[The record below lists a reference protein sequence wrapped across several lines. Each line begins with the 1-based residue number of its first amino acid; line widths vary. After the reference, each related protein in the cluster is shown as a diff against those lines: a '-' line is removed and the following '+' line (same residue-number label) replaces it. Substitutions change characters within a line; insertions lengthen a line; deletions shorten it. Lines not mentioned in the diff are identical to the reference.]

1 MAMSPAKRHF
11 LRVTAAQEAAST
23 AADQPMAGSG
33 AYELQMAQLHQHY
46 QQLKGIQ
53 STQAKEELKAKLL
66 PDYAPYIAGVLAS
79 GQGAQDEVVAT
90 IMVWRLDAGD
100 YQGGL
105 EIAAYVLKH
114 GLTMPPDR
122 FARKVPCLV
131 AEEIAEAALK
141 ALKAGGTFDISVL
154 AEADRLTAGEDM
166 PDEVRA
172 KLMLA
177 MGRVAAAQVD
187 PEKPNTADA
196 HNLEVARHF
205 LTRALELHDKCGGKR
220 DLELV
225 DRQLKKHAEPPVP
238 PATSETQEA
247 PVTPANQESTV
258 TKKPPAPRKPRT
270 SRSTKSPRKTGNQA
284 S

>member
-1 MAMSPAKRHF
+1 MALSPAKRHF

-23 AADQPMAGSG
+23 TADQPMAGTG

-53 STQAKEELKAKLL
+53 STQGKEELKAKIL
-66 PDYAPYIAGVLAS
+66 PDYAPYVAGVLAG
-79 GQGAQDEVVAT
+79 GQGAQDEVLTTV
-90 IMVWRLDAGD
+90 MVWRLDAGD

-105 EIAAYVLKH
+105 EIAAYVLEH
-114 GLTMPPDR
+114 GLTMPDR
-122 FARKVPCLV
+122 FARTTGCLV

-141 ALKAGGTFDISVL
+141 ALKAGGTFDIGVL

-177 MGRVAAAQVD
+177 LGRVAAAQVD
-187 PEKPNTADA
+187 PEKPNPADV
-196 HNLEVARHF
+196 HSLEAARHF

-225 DRQLKKHAEPPVP
+225 DRQLKKHVG
-238 PATSETQEA
+238 Q
-247 PVTPANQESTV
+247 AN
-258 TKKPPAPRKPRT
+258 
-270 SRSTKSPRKTGNQA
+270 
-284 S
+284 

>member
-1 MAMSPAKRHF
+1 MALSPAKRHF
-11 LRVTAAQEAAST
+11 LRVTAAQEAATT

-53 STQAKEELKAKLL
+53 SAQGKEELKAKLL
-66 PDYAPYIAGVLAS
+66 PDYAPYVAGVLAS
-79 GQGAQDEVVAT
+79 GQGAQDEVLTTV
-90 IMVWRLDAGD
+90 MVWRLDAGD

-105 EIAAYVLKH
+105 EIAAYVLEH
-114 GLTMPPDR
+114 GLTMPDR
-122 FARKVPCLV
+122 FARTTGCLV
-131 AEEIAEAALK
+131 AEEVAEAALK
-141 ALKAGGTFDISVL
+141 ALKAGGTFDIGLL

-177 MGRVAAAQVD
+177 LGRVAAAQVD
-187 PEKPNTADA
+187 PEKPNPADV
-196 HNLEVARHF
+196 HSLEAARHF

-225 DRQLKKHAEPPVP
+225 DRQLKKHVG
-238 PATSETQEA
+238 Q
-247 PVTPANQESTV
+247 AN
-258 TKKPPAPRKPRT
+258 
-270 SRSTKSPRKTGNQA
+270 
-284 S
+284 

>member
-1 MAMSPAKRHF
+1 MTNPCRQHF
-11 LRVTAAQEAAST
+11 QRVTAAQQAAVVAPGQT
-23 AADQPMAGSG
+23 MAESS

-79 GQGAQDEVVAT
+79 GQGAQDEVLTTVM
-90 IMVWRLDAGD
+90 IWRLDAGD

-105 EIAAYVLKH
+105 DIAAYVLKH
-114 GLTMPPDR
+114 GLTMPDR
-122 FARKVPCLV
+122 FARTTGCLV
-131 AEEIAEAALK
+131 AEEVAEAALK
-141 ALKAGGTFDISVL
+141 AIKAGSTFDIGIL

-187 PEKPNTADA
+187 PDKPNPADV
-196 HNLEVARHF
+196 HSLEVARHF

-225 DRQLKKHAEPPVP
+225 ARQLKKHV
-238 PATSETQEA
+238 
-247 PVTPANQESTV
+247 
-258 TKKPPAPRKPRT
+258 
-270 SRSTKSPRKTGNQA
+270 GQA
-284 S
+284 D

>member
-1 MAMSPAKRHF
+1 MKPTLAQRTQQRKR
-11 LRVTAAQEAAST
+11 AAVAAAST
-23 AADQPMAGSG
+23 AADQPMAGTG
-33 AYELQMAQLHQHY
+33 AYELQMAQLHQHH

-53 STQAKEELKAKLL
+53 STHGKEELKAKLL
-66 PDYAPYIAGVLAS
+66 PDYAPYIAGVLAA
-79 GQGAQDEVVAT
+79 GQGAQDEVLTTV
-90 IMVWRLDAGD
+90 MVWRLDAGD

-105 EIAAYVLKH
+105 EIAAYVLEH
-114 GLTMPPDR
+114 GLTMPDR

-141 ALKAGGTFDISVL
+141 ALKAGGTFDIGLL

-187 PEKPNTADA
+187 PDKPNPADV
-196 HNLEVARHF
+196 HSLEAARHF

-225 DRQLKKHAEPPVP
+225 DRQLKKHVG
-238 PATSETQEA
+238 Q
-247 PVTPANQESTV
+247 AN
-258 TKKPPAPRKPRT
+258 
-270 SRSTKSPRKTGNQA
+270 
-284 S
+284 

>member
-66 PDYAPYIAGVLAS
+66 PEYAPYIAGVLAS
-79 GQGAQDEVVAT
+79 GQGAQDEVVTT
-90 IMVWRLDAGD
+90 IMLWRFDAGD
-100 YQGGL
+100 YEGGL
-105 EIAAYVLKH
+105 EVAAYVLKH
-114 GLTMPPDR
+114 GLTMPDR
-122 FARKVPCLV
+122 FARTTGCLV
-131 AEEIAEAALK
+131 GEEVAEAALK
-141 ALKAGGTFDISVL
+141 AIKAGSTFDIGTL
-154 AEADRLTAGEDM
+154 AEADRLTAGHDM

-177 MGRVAAAQVD
+177 MGRVAAAQVNPD
-187 PEKPNTADA
+187 KPNTADV
-196 HNLEVARHF
+196 HSLEVAHHF

-225 DRQLKKHAEPPVP
+225 ARQLKKHA
-238 PATSETQEA
+238 
-247 PVTPANQESTV
+247 
-258 TKKPPAPRKPRT
+258 
-270 SRSTKSPRKTGNQA
+270 GQA

>member
-1 MAMSPAKRHF
+1 MGLSLAQRTQQRKR
-11 LRVTAAQEAAST
+11 AAVAAAST

-33 AYELQMAQLHQHY
+33 AYELQMAQLHQHH

-53 STQAKEELKAKLL
+53 STQGKEELKAKLL
-66 PDYAPYIAGVLAS
+66 PDYAPYIAGVLAA
-79 GQGAQDEVVAT
+79 GQGAQDEVLTTV
-90 IMVWRLDAGD
+90 MVWRLDAGD

-105 EIAAYVLKH
+105 EIAAYVLQH
-114 GLTMPPDR
+114 GLTLPDR
-122 FARKVPCLV
+122 FARTTGCLV

-141 ALKAGGTFDISVL
+141 ALKAGGTFDIGLL

-187 PEKPNTADA
+187 PDKPNPADV
-196 HNLEVARHF
+196 HSLEVARHF

-225 DRQLKKHAEPPVP
+225 DRQLKKHV
-238 PATSETQEA
+238 
-247 PVTPANQESTV
+247 
-258 TKKPPAPRKPRT
+258 
-270 SRSTKSPRKTGNQA
+270 GQA
-284 S
+284 D

>member
-1 MAMSPAKRHF
+1 MGLSLAQRTQQRKR
-11 LRVTAAQEAAST
+11 AAAA
-23 AADQPMAGSG
+23 AAATPQNQTMAGSG

-79 GQGAQDEVVAT
+79 GQGAQDEVVTT
-90 IMVWRLDAGD
+90 IMLWRFDAGD

-105 EIAAYVLKH
+105 DIAAYVLEH
-114 GLTMPPDR
+114 GLTMPDR
-122 FARKVPCLV
+122 FARTTGCLV

-141 ALKAGGTFDISVL
+141 ALKAGGTFEISVL
-154 AEADRLTAGEDM
+154 AEAERLTAGQDM

-177 MGRVAAAQVD
+177 MGRVTAAQVGPD
-187 PEKPNTADA
+187 KPNPADV
-196 HNLEVARHF
+196 HSLEVARHF

-225 DRQLKKHAEPPVP
+225 DRQLKKHAE
-238 PATSETQEA
+238 Q
-247 PVTPANQESTV
+247 
-258 TKKPPAPRKPRT
+258 KP
-270 SRSTKSPRKTGNQA
+270 S
-284 S
+284 

>member
-1 MAMSPAKRHF
+1 MTNPCRQHF
-11 LRVTAAQEAAST
+11 QRVTAAQQAA
-23 AADQPMAGSG
+23 AVAPGQPMAESS

-53 STQAKEELKAKLL
+53 STQGKEELKAKLL
-66 PDYAPYIAGVLAS
+66 PDYAPYVAGVLAG
-79 GQGAQDEVVAT
+79 GQGAQDEVLTTV
-90 IMVWRLDAGD
+90 MVWRLDAGD

-105 EIAAYVLKH
+105 EIAAYVLEH
-114 GLTMPPDR
+114 GLTMPDR
-122 FARKVPCLV
+122 FARTTGCLV

-141 ALKAGGTFDISVL
+141 ALKAGGTFDIGLL

-187 PEKPNTADA
+187 PDKPNPADV
-196 HNLEVARHF
+196 HSLEVARHF

-225 DRQLKKHAEPPVP
+225 DRQLKKHVG
-238 PATSETQEA
+238 
-247 PVTPANQESTV
+247 PAN
-258 TKKPPAPRKPRT
+258 
-270 SRSTKSPRKTGNQA
+270 
-284 S
+284 

>member
-1 MAMSPAKRHF
+1 MALSPAKRHF

-23 AADQPMAGSG
+23 TADQPMAGTG

-53 STQAKEELKAKLL
+53 STQGKEELKAKIL
-66 PDYAPYIAGVLAS
+66 PDYAPYVAGVLAG
-79 GQGAQDEVVAT
+79 GQGAQDEVLTTV
-90 IMVWRLDAGD
+90 MVWRLDAGD

-105 EIAAYVLKH
+105 EIAAYVLEH
-114 GLTMPPDR
+114 GLTMPDR
-122 FARKVPCLV
+122 FARTTGCLV

-141 ALKAGGTFDISVL
+141 ALKAGGTFDIGVL

-177 MGRVAAAQVD
+177 LGRVAAAQVD
-187 PEKPNTADA
+187 PEKPNPDDV
-196 HNLEVARHF
+196 HSLEAARHF

-225 DRQLKKHAEPPVP
+225 DRQLKKHVG
-238 PATSETQEA
+238 Q
-247 PVTPANQESTV
+247 AN
-258 TKKPPAPRKPRT
+258 
-270 SRSTKSPRKTGNQA
+270 
-284 S
+284 

>member
-1 MAMSPAKRHF
+1 MRLTHAQRTQQRKR
-11 LRVTAAQEAAST
+11 AAVAAAST

-66 PDYAPYIAGVLAS
+66 PDYAPYVAGVLAS
-79 GQGAQDEVVAT
+79 GQGAQDEVVTT
-90 IMVWRLDAGD
+90 IMLWRFDAGD

-105 EIAAYVLKH
+105 DIAAYVLAH
-114 GLTMPPDR
+114 GLTMPDR
-122 FARKVPCLV
+122 FARTTGCLV
-131 AEEIAEAALK
+131 AEEVAEAALK
-141 ALKAGGTFDISVL
+141 ALKVGGTFDIGLL

-187 PEKPNTADA
+187 DKESKPDDLQSLT
-196 HNLEVARHF
+196 VARQF
-205 LTRALELHDKCGGKR
+205 ITRAIELHDKCGGKK
-220 DLELV
+220 DLERV
-225 DRQLKKHAEPPVP
+225 DRLLKKHAEP
-238 PATSETQEA
+238 
-247 PVTPANQESTV
+247 
-258 TKKPPAPRKPRT
+258 K
-270 SRSTKSPRKTGNQA
+270 A

>member
-1 MAMSPAKRHF
+1 MGLSLAQRTQQRKR
-11 LRVTAAQEAAST
+11 AAVAAAST

-33 AYELQMAQLHQHY
+33 AYELQMAQLHQHH

-53 STQAKEELKAKLL
+53 STQGKEELKAKLL
-66 PDYAPYIAGVLAS
+66 PDYAPYIAGVLAA
-79 GQGAQDEVVAT
+79 GQGAQDEVLTTV
-90 IMVWRLDAGD
+90 MVWRLDAGD

-105 EIAAYVLKH
+105 EIAAYVLQH
-114 GLTMPPDR
+114 GLTMPDR
-122 FARKVPCLV
+122 FARTTGCLV

-141 ALKAGGTFDISVL
+141 ALKAGGTFDIGLL

-187 PEKPNTADA
+187 PDKPNPADV
-196 HNLEVARHF
+196 HSLEVARHF

-225 DRQLKKHAEPPVP
+225 DRQLKKHV
-238 PATSETQEA
+238 
-247 PVTPANQESTV
+247 
-258 TKKPPAPRKPRT
+258 
-270 SRSTKSPRKTGNQA
+270 GQA
-284 S
+284 D

>member
-1 MAMSPAKRHF
+1 MALSPAKRHF
-11 LRVTAAQEAAST
+11 LRITAAQEAATT

-131 AEEIAEAALK
+131 AEEIAEAALTS
-141 ALKAGGTFDISVL
+141 LKAGSTFDIGIL

-177 MGRVAAAQVD
+177 IGKVAAAQVD
-187 PEKPNTADA
+187 DKETKPGDLQSLT
-196 HNLEVARHF
+196 VARQF
-205 LTRALELHDKCGGKR
+205 ITRAIELHDKCGGKK
-220 DLELV
+220 DLERVERL
-225 DRQLKKHAEPPVP
+225 LKKHAEP
-238 PATSETQEA
+238 
-247 PVTPANQESTV
+247 TPS
-258 TKKPPAPRKPRT
+258 
-270 SRSTKSPRKTGNQA
+270 
-284 S
+284 